1 MSRSCEPSLVGID
14 NGWVGGGA
22 RERQENRATKSQ
34 NNLYEPSEREGQSW
48 RKETVNE
55 WESEKRHKRGNTTES
70 PHNEVNATC

>member
-55 WESEKRHKRGNTTES
+55 
-70 PHNEVNATC
+70 